1 MSVDS
6 SIGPLTHA
14 NYMRGLQWAPFL
26 EWQQLIEQ
34 YGKFHYTRNQKEFK
48 GPQSYSHPTC
58 MRKTPELIGIRGSS
72 TAFNWSWIDQHISQF
87 GQLATVLYKWCHSWA
102 RLLLLPSCGGIHQ
115 LPRPSTH
122 EVRLSLS
129 LQYRPAVWHWLGD
142 FGSRLP
148 ERKSSA
154 TEDLKMHKL
163 LNGKSK
169 GHHICQSRPKYAA
182 KSKPTPAMPPFHVAQ
197 IDRQQK
203 QK

>member
-72 TAFNWSWIDQHISQF
+72 TALIGLELISTFHSLANLPQCYTNDATPELVCCSYRLAVEYTNCLARVHTRCDFHCPCNIDRPCDIDLEILDRGSQKEK
-87 GQLATVLYKWCHSWA
+87 V
-102 RLLLLPSCGGIHQ
+102 LLLKI
-115 LPRPSTH
+115 
-122 EVRLSLS
+122 
-129 LQYRPAVWHWLGD
+129 
-142 FGSRLP
+142 
-148 ERKSSA
+148 
-154 TEDLKMHKL
+154 
-163 LNGKSK
+163 
-169 GHHICQSRPKYAA
+169 
-182 KSKPTPAMPPFHVAQ
+182 
-197 IDRQQK
+197 
-203 QK
+203 